1 MNLGLVE
8 NVHASA
14 PLPSAP
20 ASARA
25 KVKPWQLV
33 IFSIALTFIGSK
45 FLAVRYLTA
54 VMGLGVWVAA
64 EIAIFHGINPLLGP
78 WARKG
83 SDRDEI
89 IKLLWPMWR
98 LAFAINL
105 GLTLI
110 AIHYSNE
117 MQWIAFSSSAAWIIF
132 TSFAVLSAIIHLLV
146 GTPENLQR
154 HMLRLRHT
162 VFLVIGFGP
171 FAVLCLLSMPAV
183 LLIRAFSFG
192 DKELIQRRARR
203 MGQLVLRNIL
213 KWLEFVGLIQVD
225 FQTPAPSSD
234 GKRLIVGNHISMFD
248 IITTL
253 ANVDQ
258 CGSFVKAKY
267 AKMPLL
273 KQMIQACRFIPVDP
287 NCYESRK
294 NAMILAK
301 ESLLRGETIAVW
313 PEGSRTT
320 NGARGVFHNGVFR
333 LALEVGSD
341 VIPAV
346 FMSSEP
352 LFSNGGKYRET
363 KKTVTFTV
371 RCEPTITLNHHHT
384 VSPGR
389 VLVARDT
396 VEKYFDERL
405 AKSDVPEWMRFYAPT
420 PQPEA
425 T

>member
-1 MNLGLVE
+1 MNLGQVK
-8 NVHASA
+8 NTHAAA
-14 PLPSAP
+14 PLPLAT

-25 KVKPWQLV
+25 RVKPWQMV
-33 IFSIALTFIGSK
+33 IFSLALTFVGSN
-45 FLAVRYLTA
+45 FLAVRYLSA
-54 VMGLGVWVAA
+54 VIGLGVWVAA
-64 EIAIFHGINPLLGP
+64 EIAFYHGINPLLGP
-78 WARKG
+78 WARSG
-83 SDRDEI
+83 SDRAEI

-98 LAFAINL
+98 LAFAINV
-105 GLTLI
+105 GLTI
-110 AIHYSNE
+110 VAIHYANE

-132 TSFAVLSAIIHLLV
+132 TSFAVLSAVIHLIV
-146 GTPENLQR
+146 RTPENLERQI
-154 HMLRLRHT
+154 LRLRHT
-162 VFLVIGFGP
+162 IFLVIGFGP

-183 LLIRAFSFG
+183 LLIKAFSFG
-192 DKELIQRRARR
+192 DKDLIQRRARK
-203 MGQLVLRNIL
+203 MGQIVLRNIL
-213 KWLEFVGLIQVD
+213 KWLEFIGLIQVD
-225 FQTPAPSSD
+225 FQSPVLTE

-253 ANVDQ
+253 AHVDQ
-258 CGSFVKAKY
+258 CGSFVKSNY

-287 NCYESRK
+287 DCYESRK
-294 NAMILAK
+294 NAMLRAK

-313 PEGSRTT
+313 PEGSRTK
-320 NGARGVFHNGVFR
+320 NGTRGVFHNGVFR
-333 LALEVGSD
+333 LALEVGAD

-396 VEKYFDERL
+396 VENYFNERL
-405 AKSDVPEWMRFYAPT
+405 AKSDVPEWMRFHAPT